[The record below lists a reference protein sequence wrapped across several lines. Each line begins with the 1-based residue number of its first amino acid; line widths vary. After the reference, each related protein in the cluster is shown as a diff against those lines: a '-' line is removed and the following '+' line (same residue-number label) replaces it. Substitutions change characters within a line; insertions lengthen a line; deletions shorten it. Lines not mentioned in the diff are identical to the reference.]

1 LNLWKLG
8 VGLHPEIIFGLKT
21 GAETASWEKKL

>member
-1 LNLWKLG
+1 
-8 VGLHPEIIFGLKT
+8 VGLHPEIIFGLKA